1 MLSTGLT
8 GRFFSLRK
16 RSHYNEINM
25 TKFTKSK
32 IITAVLFFFLGY
44 MANGLFDR
52 VRESAGP
59 ISVEGVERYPVDP
72 DDFDSRK
79 MIDAIKESKAGEWSQ
94 PFDSGASIIGE
105 ITQREDEKFVYY
117 EIPVNQAANTTHQL
131 KVEIKKGFIRIAEIS
146 KATGQEI
153 VETNA
158 ERMFTIDPSLDSALA
173 EVLEQNNKVLIKIPK
188 RRI

>member
-1 MLSTGLT
+1 
-8 GRFFSLRK
+8 
-16 RSHYNEINM
+16 M

-32 IITAVLFFFLGY
+32 LITAVLFFTLGY
-44 MANGLFDR
+44 MANGLFGF
-52 VRESAGP
+52 VRETAGGGP
-59 ISVEGVERYPVDP
+59 VNVEGVERYPVNP

-79 MIDAIKESKAGEWSQ
+79 MIEAMRESSPNE
-94 PFDSGASIIGE
+94 PTLPRDSGASIIGE

-117 EIPVNQAANTTHQL
+117 EIPVNQSANTTHQL
-131 KVEIKKGFIRIAEIS
+131 KVEIKEGFIRIAEIS
-146 KATGQEI
+146 KSTGEDI